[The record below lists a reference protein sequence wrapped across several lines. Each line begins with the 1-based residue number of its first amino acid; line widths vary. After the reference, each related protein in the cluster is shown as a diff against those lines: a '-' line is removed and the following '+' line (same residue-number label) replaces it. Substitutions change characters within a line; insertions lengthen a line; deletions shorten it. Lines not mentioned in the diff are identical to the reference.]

1 MGPSLSLWLYRLR
14 TRLTETDP
22 PAPPPRPEGPLLWL
36 HCPGGP
42 GAAAMLE
49 LVRIA
54 RASRPKLGV
63 LLTHPQGA
71 APLPLP
77 SGASDRITQLALPPD
92 GPASARALLEHWRPE
107 LGFFCSSSLPPAL
120 IAEAGQRGVPLG
132 LFADTGPE
140 EGLPEFALRG
150 RLSQALLRR
159 FDRVFLGSEQWAAH
173 FRRLGLPPHRMELTG
188 PLSEGPHALP
198 CNEAERETMAA
209 VLAGRPTWLA
219 MQPSPAETPIALA
232 AQAAAKRL
240 GTQPGLLTFFVTAMY
255 WRSLWKYR
263 QRAYRYC
270 LLDAGHMLANLELAA
285 AAYGLAPRLTADF
298 ADASLGVF
306 LGLASDD
313 EAVLAGVAAGPP
325 PAEPGPDET
334 GLPPLDL
341 QAKLLRVLQEGTVTP
356 IGSTR
361 RYPINVRVLCAA
373 NRDLREMVD
382 KNEFRADLYYRIN
395 VVNLEVPPLR
405 QRAEDILPLARHFLN
420 LQSEFYEEPV
430 KKLTTETEQFLLKY
444 HWPGNV
450 RELSNSMER
459 AYVLSSD
466 TVIETSTLPK
476 EILTSAYTS
485 ARANSPLPTLDDVN
499 SRLITEALQVTG
511 GRKIATAKI
520 LGIDRRRLNRL
531 IEKLNITVPNASK

>member
-1 MGPSLSLWLYRLR
+1 MGSADRRNNGQGNAPQQVESVNTQTPSVKGEVAPGRGFTEPVLIGSSDLFSSLMDTITSVADRHCCVMITGETGTGKEMVARKIHYHS
-14 TRLTETDP
+14 TRVSGPFVPVDCTTLTGQLFESQLF
-22 PAPPPRPEGPLLWL
+22 G
-36 HCPGGP
+36 HVK
-42 GAAAMLE
+42 GAF
-49 LVRIA
+49 
-54 RASRPKLGV
+54 
-63 LLTHPQGA
+63 TGA
-71 APLPLP
+71 IH
-77 SGASDRITQLALPPD
+77 DT
-92 GPASARALLEHWRPE
+92 
-107 LGFFCSSSLPPAL
+107 LGFFRA
-120 IAEAGQRGVPLG
+120 
-132 LFADTGPE
+132 ADGGTI
-140 EGLPEFALRG
+140 
-150 RLSQALLRR
+150 
-159 FDRVFLGSEQWAAH
+159 FLDEISE
-173 FRRLGLPPHRMELTG
+173 
-188 PLSEGPHALP
+188 
-198 CNEAERETMAA
+198 
-209 VLAGRPTWLA
+209 
-219 MQPSPAETPIALA
+219 I
-232 AQAAAKRL
+232 
-240 GTQPGLLTFFVTAMY
+240 
-255 WRSLWKYR
+255 
-263 QRAYRYC
+263 
-270 LLDAGHMLANLELAA
+270 
-285 AAYGLAPRLTADF
+285 
-298 ADASLGVF
+298 
-306 LGLASDD
+306 
-313 EAVLAGVAAGPP
+313 
-325 PAEPGPDET
+325 
-334 GLPPLDL
+334 PLDL

>member
-22 PAPPPRPEGPLLWL
+22 PAPPPRPDGPLLWL

-54 RASRPKLGV
+54 RASRPQLGV
-63 LLTHPQGA
+63 LLTRPEGA

-219 MQPSPAETPIALA
+219 MRPSPAEMPIALA
-232 AQAAAKRL
+232 AQAAASRKAHRL
-240 GTQPGLLTFFVTAMY
+240 LLI
-255 WRSLWKYR
+255 
-263 QRAYRYC
+263 
-270 LLDAGHMLANLELAA
+270 LAPDDPARGPELAA
-285 AAYGLAPRLTADF
+285 DLRREGWRVALRSENEDPADDTQVYIADLEGERGLWFRLAPVSFLGQTYGRGTPPDPFEPAALGSAILHGPATGAQAERFDQLDR
-298 ADASLGVF
+298 AAAARKVEDARSLGTALIELLSPEQTAAMAHAAWDVISR
-306 LGLASDD
+306 GT
-313 EAVLAGVAAGPP
+313 EATDQVVQWM
-325 PAEPGPDET
+325 
-334 GLPPLDL
+334 LD
-341 QAKLLRVLQEGTVTP
+341 
-356 IGSTR
+356 
-361 RYPINVRVLCAA
+361 
-373 NRDLREMVD
+373 
-382 KNEFRADLYYRIN
+382 
-395 VVNLEVPPLR
+395 
-405 QRAEDILPLARHFLN
+405 
-420 LQSEFYEEPV
+420 
-430 KKLTTETEQFLLKY
+430 
-444 HWPGNV
+444 
-450 RELSNSMER
+450 
-459 AYVLSSD
+459 
-466 TVIETSTLPK
+466 
-476 EILTSAYTS
+476 
-485 ARANSPLPTLDDVN
+485 TLDAE
-499 SRLITEALQVTG
+499 EA
-511 GRKIATAKI
+511 A
-520 LGIDRRRLNRL
+520 
-531 IEKLNITVPNASK
+531 